1 MCTVSIKVDEARVR
15 RIDPAL
21 TTNDS
26 ISQWLQREVDA
37 LIERY
42 DDEKAGLMDLETM
55 REKLHQMVR
64 EIYSQP

>member
-1 MCTVSIKVDEARVR
+1 MCIVSIKVDEARMR

-42 DDEKAGLMDLETM
+42 DGEEAGLMDLETM

-64 EIYSQP
+64 EVYSQP